1 MNAAGWVVAGY
12 AALVSTLSLA
22 WQVYSWQ
29 LARKNRVEVIV
40 RGAVIAPPEGT
51 FQVVSITVVNHS
63 DHPVRA
69 TGVGLDFQD
78 DSGQAFHLYRP
89 PQGATIPG
97 IIESHDSG
105 STYIPNADV
114 VEGSTIDVYE
124 PLTAWVRLATGET
137 VKSKP
142 TTILSRS

>member
-1 MNAAGWVVAGY
+1 M
-12 AALVSTLSLA
+12 
-22 WQVYSWQ
+22 
-29 LARKNRVEVIV
+29 
-40 RGAVIAPPEGT
+40 
-51 FQVVSITVVNHS
+51 
-63 DHPVRA
+63 
-69 TGVGLDFQD
+69 GLDFQD
-78 DSGQAFHLYRP
+78 DSRQAFHLYRP

-97 IIESHDSG
+97 IVESHDSG

-114 VEGSTIDVYE
+114 AEGSTIDVYE